1 MPTNFKDA
9 ERMLRDFQN
18 LLPQIVGSIV
28 AVVSAIAVIVGLL
41 NDAGVGGSDK
51 SSDLPGVT
59 ENQTPGTTDRPGLNP
74 APSKPVRTSIFT
86 VGTNYAPGVNADVP
100 VNFNG
105 KSYDRSV
112 ISTAGND
119 WSTSRVD
126 FNVPR
131 EYNSLE
137 FDAAFATD
145 IPNEAGVGQ
154 INVTLDGGER
164 KTVDVIPGQATPVR
178 VNIAGGGTVRIY
190 FSVFTDAKK
199 NQSVAPNGLAIL
211 NPVISR

>member
-41 NDAGVGGSDK
+41 NDAGVGGDK
-51 SSDLPGVT
+51 SSNLPSVT
-59 ENQTPGTTDRPGLNP
+59 ESQTPGTTDRPGVDS
-74 APSKPVRTSIFT
+74 APVKPVRTSIFT

-131 EYNSLE
+131 EYNTLE